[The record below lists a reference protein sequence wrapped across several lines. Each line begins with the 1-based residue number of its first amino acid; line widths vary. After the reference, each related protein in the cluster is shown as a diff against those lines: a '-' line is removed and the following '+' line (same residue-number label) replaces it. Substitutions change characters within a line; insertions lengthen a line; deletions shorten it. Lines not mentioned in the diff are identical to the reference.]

1 MNQILVME
9 DKKKKNKNRSSG
21 PADIGSIL
29 RFFVIALIIFGVLF
43 IGHGSYAIYKDA
55 KGKDTKNLPTLTME
69 RVNDEVII
77 KAASSIKIKNLIYS
91 WNTDEE
97 TKIPVDGTFVEE
109 NVLLLNENST
119 LNVKI
124 EDEKGRTIKYEKE
137 FIVEGVDITK
147 PTIEIEEEGSNG
159 TIKIVSTDDTKMS
172 YIEYTIND
180 QDPIRVDKS
189 DVEDKVM
196 NYILKLQKGE
206 NKLTVTA
213 VDASGNYETKEKTI
227 IVSGKTKV
235 NMKIENGKLVVIAE
249 DPDGIKDIAINLNG
263 VTKSANNIN
272 QKSVKATLDII
283 EGTNNI
289 RIKITNVNSLTTTGA
304 KEFNYAK

>member
-9 DKKKKNKNRSSG
+9 NKKKKRSRNTG
-21 PADIGSIL
+21 PAEIENIL
-29 RFFVIALIIFGVLF
+29 KFFAIALIVFGVLF

-55 KGKDTKNLPTLTME
+55 KGKDKKNLPILTME

-77 KAASSIKIKNLIYS
+77 KATSSIKIKNLIYS

-97 TKIPVDGTFVEE
+97 TKIPVDGTFIEE
-109 NVLLLNENST
+109 NVMLLNENGT

-124 EDEKGRTIKYEKE
+124 EDEKGRTVKYQKE
-137 FIVEGVDITK
+137 FIIDGLDITK
-147 PTIEIEEEGSNG
+147 PTIEIQEQGSNG
-159 TIKIVSTDDTKMS
+159 TIKITAKDETQMKNIS
-172 YIEYTIND
+172 YSINGSD
-180 QDPIRVDKS
+180 EIKIDKS
-189 DVEDKVM
+189 DAEDKII

-213 VDASGNYETKEKTI
+213 VDSSGNFDIIEKTI
-227 IVSGKTKV
+227 IVSGKTTM
-235 NMKIENGKLVVIAE
+235 NLKIENGKLVVTAE
-249 DPDGIKDIAINLNG
+249 DPDGIKDIEINLNG
-263 VTKSANNIN
+263 VTKSVKDIN
-272 QKSVKATLDII
+272 QKSIKATLNIV

-289 RIKITNVNSLTTTGA
+289 RIKITNVNSLITTGA

>member
-9 DKKKKNKNRSSG
+9 NKKKKRSRNTG
-21 PADIGSIL
+21 PAELENIL
-29 RFFVIALIIFGVLF
+29 KFFAIALIVFGVLF

-55 KGKDTKNLPTLTME
+55 KGKDKKNLPILTME

-77 KAASSIKIKNLIYS
+77 KATSSIKIKNLIYS

-97 TKIPVDGTFVEE
+97 TKIPVDGTFIEE
-109 NVLLLNENST
+109 NVMLLNENGT

-124 EDEKGRTIKYEKE
+124 EDEKGRTVKYQKE
-137 FIVEGVDITK
+137 FIIDGLDITK
-147 PTIEIEEEGSNG
+147 PTIEIQEQGSNG
-159 TIKIVSTDDTKMS
+159 TIKITATDETQMKYIS
-172 YIEYTIND
+172 YSINGSD
-180 QDPIRVDKS
+180 EIKIDKS
-189 DVEDKVM
+189 DAEDKII

-213 VDASGNYETKEKTI
+213 VDSSGNFEIIEKTI
-227 IVSGKTKV
+227 IVSGKTTM
-235 NMKIENGKLVVIAE
+235 NLKIENGKLVVTAE
-249 DPDGIKDIAINLNG
+249 DPDGIKDIEINLNG
-263 VTKSANNIN
+263 VTKSVKDIN
-272 QKSVKATLDII
+272 QKSIKATLNIV

-289 RIKITNVNSLTTTGA
+289 RIKITNVNSLITTGA

>member
-9 DKKKKNKNRSSG
+9 NKKKKRSRNTG
-21 PADIGSIL
+21 PAEIENIL
-29 RFFVIALIIFGVLF
+29 KFFVIALIVFGVLF

-55 KGKDTKNLPTLTME
+55 KGKDKKNLPILTME

-77 KAASSIKIKNLIYS
+77 KATSSIKIKNLIYS

-97 TKIPVDGTFVEE
+97 TKIPVDGTFIEE
-109 NVLLLNENST
+109 NVMLLNENGT

-124 EDEKGRTIKYEKE
+124 EDEKGRTVKYQKE
-137 FIVEGVDITK
+137 FIIDGLDITK
-147 PTIEIEEEGSNG
+147 PTIEIQEQGSNG
-159 TIKIVSTDDTKMS
+159 TIKITATDETQMKYIS
-172 YIEYTIND
+172 YSINGSD
-180 QDPIRVDKS
+180 EIKIDKS
-189 DVEDKVM
+189 DAEDKII

-213 VDASGNYETKEKTI
+213 VDSSGNFEIIEKTI
-227 IVSGKTKV
+227 IVSGKTTM
-235 NMKIENGKLVVIAE
+235 NLKIENGKLVVTAE
-249 DPDGIKDIAINLNG
+249 DPDGIKDIEINLNG
-263 VTKSANNIN
+263 VTKSVKDIN
-272 QKSVKATLDII
+272 QKSIKATLNIV

-289 RIKITNVNSLTTTGA
+289 RIKITNVNSLITTGA

>member
-9 DKKKKNKNRSSG
+9 NKKKKRSRNTG
-21 PADIGSIL
+21 PAEIENIL
-29 RFFVIALIIFGVLF
+29 KFFVVALIVFGVLF

-55 KGKDTKNLPTLTME
+55 KGKDKKNLPILTME

-77 KAASSIKIKNLIYS
+77 KATSSIKIKNLIYS

-97 TKIPVDGTFVEE
+97 TKIPVDGTFIEE
-109 NVLLLNENST
+109 NVMLLNENGT

-124 EDEKGRTIKYEKE
+124 EDEKGRTVKYQKE
-137 FIVEGVDITK
+137 FIIDGLDITK
-147 PTIEIEEEGSNG
+147 PTIEIQEQGSNG
-159 TIKIVSTDDTKMS
+159 TIKITATDETQMKNIS
-172 YIEYTIND
+172 YSINGSD
-180 QDPIRVDKS
+180 EIKIDKS
-189 DVEDKVM
+189 DAEDKII

-213 VDASGNYETKEKTI
+213 VDSSGNFEIIEKTI
-227 IVSGKTKV
+227 IVSGKTTM
-235 NMKIENGKLVVIAE
+235 NLKIENGKLVVTAE
-249 DPDGIKDIAINLNG
+249 DPDGIKDIEINLNG
-263 VTKSANNIN
+263 VTKSVKDIN
-272 QKSVKATLDII
+272 QKSIKATLNIV

-289 RIKITNVNSLTTTGA
+289 RIKITNVNSLITTGA

>member
-9 DKKKKNKNRSSG
+9 NKKKKRSRNTG
-21 PADIGSIL
+21 PAEIENIL
-29 RFFVIALIIFGVLF
+29 KFFAIALIVFGVLF

-55 KGKDTKNLPTLTME
+55 KGKDKRNLPTLTME

-77 KAASSIKIKNLIYS
+77 KATSSIKIKNLIYS

-97 TKIPVDGTFVEE
+97 TKIPVDGTFIEE
-109 NVLLLNENST
+109 NVMLLNENGT

-124 EDEKGRTIKYEKE
+124 EDEKGRTVKYQKE
-137 FIVEGVDITK
+137 FIIDGLDITK
-147 PTIEIEEEGSNG
+147 PTIEIQEQGSNG
-159 TIKIVSTDDTKMS
+159 TIKITATDETQMKYIS
-172 YIEYTIND
+172 YSINGSD
-180 QDPIRVDKS
+180 EIQIDKS
-189 DVEDKVM
+189 DAEDKIM

-213 VDASGNYETKEKTI
+213 VDSSGNFEIIEKTI
-227 IVSGKTKV
+227 IVSGKTTM
-235 NMKIENGKLVVIAE
+235 NLKIENGKLVVTAE
-249 DPDGIKDIAINLNG
+249 DPDGIKDIEINLNG
-263 VTKSANNIN
+263 VTKSVKDIN
-272 QKSVKATLDII
+272 QKSIKATLNIV

-289 RIKITNVNSLTTTGA
+289 RIKITNVNSLITTGA

>member
-9 DKKKKNKNRSSG
+9 NKKKKRSRNTG
-21 PADIGSIL
+21 PADIENIL
-29 RFFVIALIIFGVLF
+29 KFFAIALIVFGVLF

-55 KGKDTKNLPTLTME
+55 KGKDKKNLPILTME

-77 KAASSIKIKNLIYS
+77 KATSSIKIKNLIYS

-97 TKIPVDGTFVEE
+97 TKIPVDGTFIEE
-109 NVLLLNENST
+109 NVMLLNENGT

-124 EDEKGRTIKYEKE
+124 EDEKGRTVKYQKE
-137 FIVEGVDITK
+137 FIIDGLDITK
-147 PTIEIEEEGSNG
+147 PTIEIQEQGSNG
-159 TIKIVSTDDTKMS
+159 TIKITATDETQMKYIS
-172 YIEYTIND
+172 YSINGSD
-180 QDPIRVDKS
+180 EIKIDKS
-189 DVEDKVM
+189 EAEDKII

-213 VDASGNYETKEKTI
+213 VDSSGNFEIIEKTI
-227 IVSGKTKV
+227 IVSGKTTM
-235 NMKIENGKLVVIAE
+235 NLKIENGKLVVTAE
-249 DPDGIKDIAINLNG
+249 DPDGIKDIEINLNG
-263 VTKSANNIN
+263 VTKSVKDIN
-272 QKSVKATLDII
+272 QKSIKATLNIV

-289 RIKITNVNSLTTTGA
+289 RIKITNVNSLITTGA

>member
-9 DKKKKNKNRSSG
+9 NKKKKRSRNTG
-21 PADIGSIL
+21 PAEIENIL
-29 RFFVIALIIFGVLF
+29 KFFSIALIVFGVLF

-55 KGKDTKNLPTLTME
+55 KGKDKRNLPTLTME

-77 KAASSIKIKNLIYS
+77 KATSSIKIKNLIYS

-97 TKIPVDGTFVEE
+97 TKIPVDGTFIEE
-109 NVLLLNENST
+109 NVMLLNENST

-124 EDEKGRTIKYEKE
+124 EDEKGRTVKYQKE
-137 FIVEGVDITK
+137 FIIDGLDITK
-147 PTIEIEEEGSNG
+147 PTIEIQEQGSNG
-159 TIKIVSTDDTKMS
+159 TIKITATDETKMKYIS
-172 YIEYTIND
+172 YSINGSD
-180 QDPIRVDKS
+180 EIQIDKS
-189 DVEDKVM
+189 DAEDKIM

-213 VDASGNYETKEKTI
+213 VDSSGNFETIEKTI
-227 IVSGKTKV
+227 IVSGKTTM
-235 NMKIENGKLVVIAE
+235 NLKIENGKLVVTAE
-249 DPDGIKDIAINLNG
+249 DPDGIKDIEINLNG
-263 VTKSANNIN
+263 VTKSVKDIN
-272 QKSVKATLDII
+272 QKSIKATLNIV

-289 RIKITNVNSLTTTGA
+289 RIKITNVNSLITTGA

>member
-9 DKKKKNKNRSSG
+9 NKKKKRSRNTG
-21 PADIGSIL
+21 PAEIENIL
-29 RFFVIALIIFGVLF
+29 KFFAIALIVFGVFF

-55 KGKDTKNLPTLTME
+55 KGKDKKNLPILTME

-77 KAASSIKIKNLIYS
+77 KATSSIKIKNLIYS

-97 TKIPVDGTFVEE
+97 TKIPVDGTFIEE
-109 NVLLLNENST
+109 NVMLLNENGT

-124 EDEKGRTIKYEKE
+124 EDEKGRTVKYQKE
-137 FIVEGVDITK
+137 FIIDGLDITK
-147 PTIEIEEEGSNG
+147 PTIEIQEQGSNG
-159 TIKIVSTDDTKMS
+159 TIKITATDETQMKNIS
-172 YIEYTIND
+172 YSINGSD
-180 QDPIRVDKS
+180 EIKIDKS
-189 DVEDKVM
+189 DAEDKII

-213 VDASGNYETKEKTI
+213 VDSSGNFEIIEKTI
-227 IVSGKTKV
+227 IVSGKTTM
-235 NMKIENGKLVVIAE
+235 NLKIENGKLVVTAE
-249 DPDGIKDIAINLNG
+249 DPDGIKDIEINLNG
-263 VTKSANNIN
+263 VTKSVKDIN
-272 QKSVKATLDII
+272 QKSIKATLNIV

-289 RIKITNVNSLTTTGA
+289 RIKITNVNSLITTGA

>member
-9 DKKKKNKNRSSG
+9 NKKKKRSRNTG
-21 PADIGSIL
+21 PAEIENIL
-29 RFFVIALIIFGVLF
+29 KFFAIALIVFGVLF

-55 KGKDTKNLPTLTME
+55 KGKDKKNLPILTME

-77 KAASSIKIKNLIYS
+77 KATSSIKIKNLIYS

-97 TKIPVDGTFVEE
+97 TKIPVDGTFIEE
-109 NVLLLNENST
+109 NVMLLNENGT

-124 EDEKGRTIKYEKE
+124 EDEKGRTVKYQKE
-137 FIVEGVDITK
+137 FIIDGLDITK
-147 PTIEIEEEGSNG
+147 PTIEIQEQGSNG
-159 TIKIVSTDDTKMS
+159 TIKITATDETQMKNIS
-172 YIEYTIND
+172 YSINGSD
-180 QDPIRVDKS
+180 EIKIDKS
-189 DVEDKVM
+189 DAEDKII

-213 VDASGNYETKEKTI
+213 VDSSGNFEIIEKTI
-227 IVSGKTKV
+227 IVSGKTTM
-235 NMKIENGKLVVIAE
+235 NLKIENGKLVVTAE
-249 DPDGIKDIAINLNG
+249 DPDGIKDIEINLNG
-263 VTKSANNIN
+263 VTKSVKDIN
-272 QKSVKATLDII
+272 QKSIKATLNIV

-289 RIKITNVNSLTTTGA
+289 RIKITNVNSLITTGA

>member
-9 DKKKKNKNRSSG
+9 NKKKKRSRNTG
-21 PADIGSIL
+21 PAEIENIL
-29 RFFVIALIIFGVLF
+29 KFFAIALIVFGVLF

-55 KGKDTKNLPTLTME
+55 KGKDKKNLPILTME

-77 KAASSIKIKNLIYS
+77 KATSSIKIKNLIYS

-97 TKIPVDGTFVEE
+97 TKIPVDGTFIEE
-109 NVLLLNENST
+109 NVMLLNENGT

-124 EDEKGRTIKYEKE
+124 EDEKGRTVKYQKE
-137 FIVEGVDITK
+137 FIIDGLDITK
-147 PTIEIEEEGSNG
+147 PTIEIQEQGSNG
-159 TIKIVSTDDTKMS
+159 TIKITATDETQMKYIS
-172 YIEYTIND
+172 YSINGSD
-180 QDPIRVDKS
+180 EIKIDKS
-189 DVEDKVM
+189 DAEDKII

-213 VDASGNYETKEKTI
+213 VDSSGNFEIIEKTI
-227 IVSGKTKV
+227 IVSGKTTM
-235 NMKIENGKLVVIAE
+235 NLKIENGKLVVTAE
-249 DPDGIKDIAINLNG
+249 DPDGIKDIEINLNG
-263 VTKSANNIN
+263 VTKSVKDIN
-272 QKSVKATLDII
+272 QKSIKATLNIV

-289 RIKITNVNSLTTTGA
+289 RIKITNVNSLITTGA

>member
-9 DKKKKNKNRSSG
+9 NKKKKRSRNTG
-21 PADIGSIL
+21 PAEIENIL
-29 RFFVIALIIFGVLF
+29 KFFAIALIVFGVLF

-55 KGKDTKNLPTLTME
+55 KGKDKKNLPILTME

-77 KAASSIKIKNLIYS
+77 KATSSIKIKNLIYS

-97 TKIPVDGTFVEE
+97 TKIPVDGTFIEE
-109 NVLLLNENST
+109 NVMLLNENGT

-124 EDEKGRTIKYEKE
+124 EDEKGRTVKYQKE
-137 FIVEGVDITK
+137 FIIDGLDITK
-147 PTIEIEEEGSNG
+147 PTIEIQEQGSNG
-159 TIKIVSTDDTKMS
+159 TIKITATDETQMKYIS
-172 YIEYTIND
+172 YSINGSD
-180 QDPIRVDKS
+180 EIQIDKS
-189 DVEDKVM
+189 DAEDKIM

-213 VDASGNYETKEKTI
+213 VDSSGNFEIIEKTI
-227 IVSGKTKV
+227 IVSGKTTM
-235 NMKIENGKLVVIAE
+235 NLKIENGKLVVTAE
-249 DPDGIKDIAINLNG
+249 DPDGIKDIEINLNG
-263 VTKSANNIN
+263 VTKSVKDIN
-272 QKSVKATLDII
+272 QKSIKATLNIV

-289 RIKITNVNSLTTTGA
+289 RIKITNVNSLITTGA

>member
-9 DKKKKNKNRSSG
+9 NKKKKRNRNSG
-21 PADIGSIL
+21 PAEIENIL
-29 RFFVIALIIFGVLF
+29 KFFAIALIVFGVLF

-55 KGKDTKNLPTLTME
+55 KGKDKKNLPTLTME

-77 KAASSIKIKNLIYS
+77 KATSSIKIKNLIYS

-97 TKIPVDGTFVEE
+97 TKIPVDGTFIEE
-109 NVLLLNENST
+109 NVMLLNENST

-124 EDEKGRTIKYEKE
+124 EDEKGRTVKYQKE
-137 FIVEGVDITK
+137 FIIDGLDITK
-147 PTIEIEEEGSNG
+147 PTIEIQEQGSNG
-159 TIKIVSTDDTKMS
+159 TIKITATDETKMKYIS
-172 YIEYTIND
+172 YSINGSD
-180 QDPIRVDKS
+180 EIQIDKS
-189 DVEDKVM
+189 DAEDKIM

-213 VDASGNYETKEKTI
+213 VDSSGNFETIEKTI
-227 IVSGKTKV
+227 IVSGKTTM
-235 NMKIENGKLVVIAE
+235 NLKIENGKLVVTAE
-249 DPDGIKDIAINLNG
+249 DPDGIKDIEINLNG
-263 VTKSANNIN
+263 VTKSVKDIN
-272 QKSVKATLDII
+272 QKSIKATLNIV

-289 RIKITNVNSLTTTGA
+289 RIKITNVNSLITTGA

>member
-9 DKKKKNKNRSSG
+9 NKKKKRSRNSG
-21 PADIGSIL
+21 PAEIENIL
-29 RFFVIALIIFGVLF
+29 KFFAIALIVFGVLF

-55 KGKDTKNLPTLTME
+55 KGKDKKNLPTLTME

-77 KAASSIKIKNLIYS
+77 KATSSIKIKNLIYS

-97 TKIPVDGTFVEE
+97 TKIPVDGTFIEE
-109 NVLLLNENST
+109 NVMLLNENGT

-124 EDEKGRTIKYEKE
+124 EDEKGRTVKYQKE
-137 FIVEGVDITK
+137 FIIDGLDITK
-147 PTIEIEEEGSNG
+147 PTIEIQEQGSNG
-159 TIKIVSTDDTKMS
+159 TIKITATDETQMKYIS
-172 YIEYTIND
+172 YSINGSD
-180 QDPIRVDKS
+180 EIQIDKS
-189 DVEDKVM
+189 DAENKIM

-213 VDASGNYETKEKTI
+213 VDSSGNFETIEKTI
-227 IVSGKTKV
+227 IVSGKTTM
-235 NMKIENGKLVVIAE
+235 NLKIENGKLVVTAE
-249 DPDGIKDIAINLNG
+249 DPDGIKDIEINLNG
-263 VTKSANNIN
+263 VTKSVKDIN
-272 QKSVKATLDII
+272 QKSIKATLNIV

-289 RIKITNVNSLTTTGA
+289 RIKITNVNSLITTGA

>member
-9 DKKKKNKNRSSG
+9 NKKKKRSRNSG
-21 PADIGSIL
+21 PAEIENIL
-29 RFFVIALIIFGVLF
+29 KFFAIALIVFGVLF

-55 KGKDTKNLPTLTME
+55 KGKDKKNLPTLTME

-77 KAASSIKIKNLIYS
+77 KATSSIKIKNLIYS

-97 TKIPVDGTFVEE
+97 TKIPVDGTFIEE
-109 NVLLLNENST
+109 NVMLLNENGT

-124 EDEKGRTIKYEKE
+124 EDEKGRTVKYQKE
-137 FIVEGVDITK
+137 FIIDGLDITK
-147 PTIEIEEEGSNG
+147 PTIEIQEQGSNG
-159 TIKIVSTDDTKMS
+159 TIKITATDETQMKYIS
-172 YIEYTIND
+172 YSINGSD
-180 QDPIRVDKS
+180 EIQIDKS
-189 DVEDKVM
+189 DAEDKIM

-213 VDASGNYETKEKTI
+213 VDSSGNFESIEKTI
-227 IVSGKTKV
+227 IVSGKTTM
-235 NMKIENGKLVVIAE
+235 NLKIENGKLVVTAE
-249 DPDGIKDIAINLNG
+249 DPDGIKDIEINLNG
-263 VTKSANNIN
+263 VTKSVKDIN
-272 QKSVKATLDII
+272 QKSIKATLNIV

-289 RIKITNVNSLTTTGA
+289 RIKITNVNSLITTGA

>member
-9 DKKKKNKNRSSG
+9 NKKKKRNRNTG
-21 PADIGSIL
+21 PAEIENIL
-29 RFFVIALIIFGVLF
+29 KFFAIALIVFGVLF

-55 KGKDTKNLPTLTME
+55 KGKDKKNLPILTME

-77 KAASSIKIKNLIYS
+77 KATSSIKIKNLIYS

-97 TKIPVDGTFVEE
+97 TKIPVDGTFIEE
-109 NVLLLNENST
+109 NVMLLNENGT

-124 EDEKGRTIKYEKE
+124 EDEKGRTVKYQKE
-137 FIVEGVDITK
+137 FIIDGLDITK
-147 PTIEIEEEGSNG
+147 PTIEIQEQGSNG
-159 TIKIVSTDDTKMS
+159 TIKITATDETQMKYIS
-172 YIEYTIND
+172 YSINGSD
-180 QDPIRVDKS
+180 EIKIDKS
-189 DVEDKVM
+189 DAEDKII

-213 VDASGNYETKEKTI
+213 VDSSGNFEIIEKTI
-227 IVSGKTKV
+227 IVSGKTTM
-235 NMKIENGKLVVIAE
+235 NLKIENGKLVVTAE
-249 DPDGIKDIAINLNG
+249 DPDGIKDIEINLNG
-263 VTKSANNIN
+263 VTKSVKDIN
-272 QKSVKATLDII
+272 QKSIKATLNIV

-289 RIKITNVNSLTTTGA
+289 RIKITNVNSLITTGA

>member
-9 DKKKKNKNRSSG
+9 NKKKKRSRNTG
-21 PADIGSIL
+21 PAELENIL
-29 RFFVIALIIFGVLF
+29 KFFAIALIVFGVLF

-55 KGKDTKNLPTLTME
+55 KGKDKRNLPTLTME

-77 KAASSIKIKNLIYS
+77 KATSSIKIKNLIYS

-97 TKIPVDGTFVEE
+97 TKIPVNGTFIEE
-109 NVLLLNENST
+109 NVMLLNENGT

-124 EDEKGRTIKYEKE
+124 EDEEGRTVKYQKE
-137 FIVEGVDITK
+137 FIIDGLDITK
-147 PTIEIEEEGSNG
+147 PTIEIQEQGSNG
-159 TIKIVSTDDTKMS
+159 TIKITATDETQMKYIS
-172 YIEYTIND
+172 YSINGSD
-180 QDPIRVDKS
+180 EIKIDKS
-189 DVEDKVM
+189 DAEDKIM

-213 VDASGNYETKEKTI
+213 VDSSGNFEIIEKTI
-227 IVSGKTKV
+227 IVSGKTTM
-235 NMKIENGKLVVIAE
+235 NLKIENGKLVVTAE
-249 DPDGIKDIAINLNG
+249 DPDGIKDIEINLNG
-263 VTKSANNIN
+263 VTKSVKDIN
-272 QKSVKATLDII
+272 QKSIKATLNIV

-289 RIKITNVNSLTTTGA
+289 RIKITNVNSLITTGA

>member
-9 DKKKKNKNRSSG
+9 NKKKKRSRNTG
-21 PADIGSIL
+21 PAEIENIL
-29 RFFVIALIIFGVLF
+29 KFFVIALIVFGVLF

-55 KGKDTKNLPTLTME
+55 KGKDKKNLPILTME

-77 KAASSIKIKNLIYS
+77 KATSSIKIKNLIYS

-97 TKIPVDGTFVEE
+97 TKIPVDGTFIEE
-109 NVLLLNENST
+109 NVMLLNENGT

-124 EDEKGRTIKYEKE
+124 EDEKGRTVKYQKE
-137 FIVEGVDITK
+137 FIIDGLDITK
-147 PTIEIEEEGSNG
+147 PTIEIQEQGSNG
-159 TIKIVSTDDTKMS
+159 TIKITATDETQMKNIS
-172 YIEYTIND
+172 YSINGSD
-180 QDPIRVDKS
+180 EIKIDKS
-189 DVEDKVM
+189 DAEDKII

-213 VDASGNYETKEKTI
+213 VDSSGNFEIIEKTI
-227 IVSGKTKV
+227 IVSGKTTM
-235 NMKIENGKLVVIAE
+235 NLKIENCKLVVTAE
-249 DPDGIKDIAINLNG
+249 DPDGIKDIEINLNG
-263 VTKSANNIN
+263 VTKSVKDIN
-272 QKSVKATLDII
+272 QKSIKATLNIV

-289 RIKITNVNSLTTTGA
+289 RIKITNVNSLITTGA

>member
-77 KAASSIKIKNLIYS
+77 TAASSIKIKNLIYS

-124 EDEKGRTIKYEKE
+124 EDEKGRTKDTY
-137 FIVEGVDITK
+137 V
-147 PTIEIEEEGSNG
+147 IEWI
-159 TIKIVSTDDTKMS
+159 
-172 YIEYTIND
+172 
-180 QDPIRVDKS
+180 
-189 DVEDKVM
+189 
-196 NYILKLQKGE
+196 KGE
-206 NKLTVTA
+206 EIDKWR
-213 VDASGNYETKEKTI
+213 I
-227 IVSGKTKV
+227 IFKHT
-235 NMKIENGKLVVIAE
+235 
-249 DPDGIKDIAINLNG
+249 
-263 VTKSANNIN
+263 
-272 QKSVKATLDII
+272 Q
-283 EGTNNI
+283 
-289 RIKITNVNSLTTTGA
+289 
-304 KEFNYAK
+304 

>member
-9 DKKKKNKNRSSG
+9 NKKKKRSR
-21 PADIGSIL
+21 I
-29 RFFVIALIIFGVLF
+29 VFGVLF

-55 KGKDTKNLPTLTME
+55 KGKDKKNLPILTME

-77 KAASSIKIKNLIYS
+77 KATSSIKIKNLIYS

-97 TKIPVDGTFVEE
+97 TKIPVDGTFIEE
-109 NVLLLNENST
+109 NVMLLNENGT

-124 EDEKGRTIKYEKE
+124 EDEKGRTVKYQKE
-137 FIVEGVDITK
+137 FIIDGLDITK
-147 PTIEIEEEGSNG
+147 PTIEIQEQGSNG
-159 TIKIVSTDDTKMS
+159 TIKITATDETQMKYIS
-172 YIEYTIND
+172 YSINGSD
-180 QDPIRVDKS
+180 EIKIDKS
-189 DVEDKVM
+189 DAEDKII

-213 VDASGNYETKEKTI
+213 VDSSGNFEIIEKTI
-227 IVSGKTKV
+227 IVSGKTTM
-235 NMKIENGKLVVIAE
+235 NLKIENGKLVVTAE
-249 DPDGIKDIAINLNG
+249 DPDGIKDIEINLNG
-263 VTKSANNIN
+263 VTKSVKDIN
-272 QKSVKATLDII
+272 QKSIKATLNIV

-289 RIKITNVNSLTTTGA
+289 RIKITNVNSLITTGA

>member
-9 DKKKKNKNRSSG
+9 NKKKKRSRNTG
-21 PADIGSIL
+21 PAEIENIL
-29 RFFVIALIIFGVLF
+29 KFFAIALIVFGVLF

-55 KGKDTKNLPTLTME
+55 KGKDKKNLPILTME

-77 KAASSIKIKNLIYS
+77 KATSSIKIKNLIYS

-97 TKIPVDGTFVEE
+97 TKIPVDGTFIEE
-109 NVLLLNENST
+109 NVMLLNENGT

-124 EDEKGRTIKYEKE
+124 EDEKGRTVKYQKE
-137 FIVEGVDITK
+137 FIIDGLDITK
-147 PTIEIEEEGSNG
+147 PTIEIQEQGSNG
-159 TIKIVSTDDTKMS
+159 TIKITSTDETQMKYIS
-172 YIEYTIND
+172 YSINGSD
-180 QDPIRVDKS
+180 EIKIDKS
-189 DVEDKVM
+189 DAEDKII

-213 VDASGNYETKEKTI
+213 VDSSGNFEIIEKTI
-227 IVSGKTKV
+227 IVSGKTTM
-235 NMKIENGKLVVIAE
+235 NLKIENGKLVVTAE
-249 DPDGIKDIAINLNG
+249 DPDGIKDIEINLNG
-263 VTKSANNIN
+263 VTKSVKDIN
-272 QKSVKATLDII
+272 QKSIKATLNIV

-289 RIKITNVNSLTTTGA
+289 RIKITNVNSLITTGA